1 LLVDC
6 KSHLILA
13 AVPGVGPSP
22 DVTHLV
28 EAIHDADRR
37 QPIDTLLADAGYDA
51 EWVHEFVRGE
61 LGIGLIAPPKAGRPT
76 AKPPTGRFRKQM
88 WRYFQRPPDQRRYGQ
103 RWQVETVFSVIK
115 RHLGET
121 RAARQ
126 HPRQDRAIMLKV
138 ITHNVM
144 IVRSNKVFYGA
155 TCVSV
160 PPMPCRYAPLILR
173 HFSCNSR
180 CVNSSM
186 SPVSKGRSPLVCQFK
201 CR

>member
-1 LLVDC
+1 MTYRRFPKVGLLVDC

-103 RWQVETVFSVIK
+103 RWQVETVFSMIK

-121 RAARQ
+121 LAARQ

-155 TCVSV
+155 E
-160 PPMPCRYAPLILR
+160 A
-173 HFSCNSR
+173 
-180 CVNSSM
+180 
-186 SPVSKGRSPLVCQFK
+186 SPLRTPELCLLFAPVQSFWGSNK
-201 CR
+201 C